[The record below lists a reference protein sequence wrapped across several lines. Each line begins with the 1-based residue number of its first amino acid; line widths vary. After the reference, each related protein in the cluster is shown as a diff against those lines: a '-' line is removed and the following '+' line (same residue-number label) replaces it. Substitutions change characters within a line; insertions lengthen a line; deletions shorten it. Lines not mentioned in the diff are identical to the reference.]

1 MFRELCKVS
10 KLEDVTGFGTA
21 VDIKWKSN
29 YGRQYCNKM
38 IIIFLLYYE
47 RLGRGSAEFFDDC
60 IKKARMY

>member
-1 MFRELCKVS
+1 MRLKHVEFQQDDCETSQGSGQLS
-10 KLEDVTGFGTA
+10 TL
-21 VDIKWKSN
+21 S
-29 YGRQYCNKM
+29 GRVIMAYCNKM